1 MNTKVPSL
9 ANGIMI
15 VIRQNN
21 TTVCNRD
28 ISTMRVPVSLKE
40 LEYKN
45 TIMCKTA
52 QTLVNDDI
60 KEN

>member
-1 MNTKVPSL
+1 MNTKVPSF

>member
-1 MNTKVPSL
+1 MNTKVISF

-52 QTLVNDDI
+52 QTLVNYDI